1 MLSRMFIYSQRF
13 WGYIRGYG
21 ACRGRFASI
30 RYPQASKPCLMRLS
44 GFPPCVTHAARGRY
58 PHDGDLIR
66 LYTKDGGKPLQRGLH
81 QRRGQALLLGFPSA
95 CFFEPIPNR
104 RQDPESLLLP
114 LWRVEEKRGI
124 ASYCS
129 CHIIGAVF
137 FAAPVLLFPQ
147 PLPKRKC
154 GRARVLL
161 RRVGVVP
168 VGEGRALAAWPEQ
181 VALHCPE
188 KNTGRVCHRPPAPGE
203 CPRRPQGRRWPELP
217 VAVSQI
223 LHSVRGKPGPLR
235 RASGALVRS
244 VLALR

>member
-1 MLSRMFIYSQRF
+1 MLFLFGLYL
-13 WGYIRGYG
+13 YG
-21 ACRGRFASI
+21 RPLCRI
-30 RYPQASKPCLMRLS
+30 
-44 GFPPCVTHAARGRY
+44 
-58 PHDGDLIR
+58 
-66 LYTKDGGKPLQRGLH
+66 YTKDGGKRSYWVFLQPVFLSRY
-81 QRRGQALLLGFPSA
+81 
-95 CFFEPIPNR
+95 PNR

-114 LWRVEEKRGI
+114 LWRMEEKRGI

-203 CPRRPQGRRWPELP
+203 CPRRPQGRRRPELP